1 MTDSA
6 NNQPKGFRGRAKDSR
21 QRSKA
26 LTAKTYG
33 LVKAAP
39 ELKMWTVRAAA
50 YAVGIGALGVV
61 PGAILAALGAGDP
74 TDPTGA
80 EAAVTSV
87 ADAGNTPLLVAGIVL
102 IVIGVI
108 AGWTAANVQIAAL
121 VAASD
126 DLLHDRPSDPAA
138 CRAKARSHI
147 GTLLGWSV
155 ISALVGLLVSFLRGD
170 GDGNL
175 VSSILRSLLAGVV
188 AVVWSVI
195 TMLVMPVIVLENV
208 GVIAAIKRSSSII
221 KTSWGTALLG
231 GVRIGLRF
239 GLLYTLPGL
248 LAIAAGI
255 GLGIVIGGP
264 TGIAVAVVL
273 VIVGLVLMLIGG
285 VLAVTCRN
293 VFGVA
298 LYRWSTSGE
307 VIGPFT
313 EDDLSGAVRV
323 RS

>member
-1 MTDSA
+1 MSDSA
-6 NNQPKGFRGRAKDSR
+6 NDTPKGLRAGAKDSR
-21 QRSKA
+21 RRSKV
-26 LTAKTYG
+26 LTAKTYE
-33 LVKAAP
+33 LVKSRP
-39 ELKMWTVRAAA
+39 DLKMWTVRAAV
-50 YAVGIGALGVV
+50 YGVGIGALGVV
-61 PGAILAALGAGDP
+61 PGSILAAVGAGDP
-74 TDPTGA
+74 TDPANA
-80 EAAVTSV
+80 EAAATSI
-87 ADAGNTPLLVAGIVL
+87 ADSGNTPLFVAGVVL
-102 IVIGVI
+102 IVLGVI
-108 AGWTAANVQIAAL
+108 AGWTAANIQIAAL

-138 CRAKARSHI
+138 CRATARSHM

-170 GDGNL
+170 GDGNI

-195 TMLVMPVIVLENV
+195 TMLVMPVIVLENL

-221 KTSWGTALLG
+221 KNSWGTALLG
-231 GVRIGLRF
+231 GVRIGIRF
-239 GLLYTLPGL
+239 GLIYTLPGL

-255 GLGIVIGGP
+255 GLGIWIGGP

-273 VIVGLVLMLIGG
+273 VVVGLVLMLIGG

-298 LYRWSTSGE
+298 LFRWSTNGE

-313 EDDLSGAVRV
+313 EDDLAGAVRT